1 MTARLASNA
10 SGRPRP
16 PLTSAAIVS
25 AARRL
30 IERRGVDACSMRTL
44 VGALGIQA
52 PALYRRIGSKDELL
66 ALVLDDVMGDMAL
79 PDDGEWQEQLAEIM
93 RRLRALFARRA
104 ALAALHAYS
113 TPHGPNAVRF
123 IEAAAAA
130 LLRAGFS
137 QASATFAITALTTYT
152 IGFTFLSASRSRGTA
167 HRQARES
174 LRRSREAAARRRGG
188 GPLGAY
194 ALLEGTHYADAEP
207 LFEFGL
213 RHMIAGLDA
222 DLPRV
227 KTAPPIRQ
235 TTATKLTASRRR

>member
-1 MTARLASNA
+1 MPTRLASVPA
-10 SGRPRP
+10 RRATRRARG

-44 VGALGIQA
+44 VGALGVQA
-52 PALYRRIGSKDELL
+52 PAFYRRIGSKDELL

-79 PDDGEWQEQLAEIM
+79 PDDGAWQAQLAELM
-93 RRLRALFARRA
+93 RRLRALFARRP

-113 TPHGPNAVRF
+113 TPHGPNALRF
-123 IEAAAAA
+123 IEAAAAP

-137 QASATFAITALTTYT
+137 EASATFAITALTTYT

-174 LRRSREAAARRRGG
+174 LRRSREAAAQRRGASA
-188 GPLGAY
+188 PLAAY

-213 RHMIAGLDA
+213 RHMIAGLEA
-222 DLPRV
+222 DLPR
-227 KTAPPIRQ
+227 TGHSSDEP
-235 TTATKLTASRRR
+235 